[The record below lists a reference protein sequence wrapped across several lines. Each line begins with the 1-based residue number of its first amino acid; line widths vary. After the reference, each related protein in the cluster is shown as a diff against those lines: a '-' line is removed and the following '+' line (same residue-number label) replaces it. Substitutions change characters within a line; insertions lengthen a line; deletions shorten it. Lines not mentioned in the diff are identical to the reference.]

1 MKGTRSQR
9 AWHDQ
14 DDFPDLP
21 SPKTSSPKPPSGPKT
36 NLQDSPPAWGS
47 PETPLLAQQD
57 PEELSSNASSHTPT
71 VGEQMEAPTQEETK
85 GTPTEEELLAE
96 LVQQAVQLTQAT
108 SPQSKNLQ
116 HHTD

>member
-1 MKGTRSQR
+1 
-9 AWHDQ
+9 
-14 DDFPDLP
+14 
-21 SPKTSSPKPPSGPKT
+21 
-36 NLQDSPPAWGS
+36 
-47 PETPLLAQQD
+47 
-57 PEELSSNASSHTPT
+57 
-71 VGEQMEAPTQEETK
+71 MEAPTQEETK